1 MQLSEMGNYCLDKL
15 QIFKPPNLE
24 LHVEKEKDIV
34 MEEDYDLPMGFH
46 ETPSGS
52 SFPFQPIARA
62 LRSHSTVRF
71 LSMTN
76 SASALSRASSL
87 VSMPFN
93 TQKPIQS
100 SGLCQSN
107 KREIKEYESPHYL
120 CN

>member
-34 MEEDYDLPMGFH
+34 KEEDYDLPMGFH

-87 VSMPFN
+87 VSMPFD
-93 TQKPIQS
+93 TKTHPKFRALPKQE
-100 SGLCQSN
+100 
-107 KREIKEYESPHYL
+107 KR
-120 CN
+120 N

>member
-1 MQLSEMGNYCLDKL
+1 MQLSERGNYCLDKL
-15 QIFKPPNLE
+15 QIFKAPNLE

-100 SGLCQSN
+100 SGLCQSK
-107 KREIKEYESPHYL
+107 KREIKE
-120 CN
+120 

>member
-1 MQLSEMGNYCLDKL
+1 MQLSERGNYCLDKL

-100 SGLCQSN
+100 SGLCQSK
-107 KREIKEYESPHYL
+107 KREIKE
-120 CN
+120 